1 LYWSVFE
8 QEGRLGDICP
18 EGAFGHR
25 GEKERMYRILDG
37 SENGIVGIKVE
48 SKLTLEEYELLH
60 SYLKQVRLEVGPIN
74 FLCDMADFEGRNS
87 QALWEEMTSHLPGLR
102 DYGRI
107 AVVGDRQWLECGTN
121 VGEPWLET
129 QLKYFLPNQIDEAW
143 NWVKG
148 RDA

>member
-1 LYWSVFE
+1 
-8 QEGRLGDICP
+8 
-18 EGAFGHR
+18 
-25 GEKERMYRILDG
+25 MYRILDG

-74 FLCDMADFEGRNS
+74 FLCDMAGFEGRNS

-107 AVVGDRQWLECGTN
+107 AVVGDRQWLERGTN

-129 QLKYFLPNQIDEAW
+129 QLKCFLPDQIDEAW
-143 NWVKG
+143 NWVRG